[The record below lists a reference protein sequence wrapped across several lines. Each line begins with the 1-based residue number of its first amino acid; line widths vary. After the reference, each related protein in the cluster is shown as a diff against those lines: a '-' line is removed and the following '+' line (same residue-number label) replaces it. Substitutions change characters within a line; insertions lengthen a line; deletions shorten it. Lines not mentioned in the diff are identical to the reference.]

1 MNNNTFKIGNF
12 NAENSPVNLGGTIQ
26 GDQNATQ
33 NNYTTPNPQLESAL
47 QDLKNTLAE
56 LQQQHPNIATE
67 TEAIEII
74 DGELTNP
81 FPSPT
86 ASKLVLLR
94 QQFLNPERHCQS
106 VHYLHRHPQQQSW
119 RRCVD
124 KRKRTLQSMNR
135 NRQQFP
141 KAK

>member
-1 MNNNTFKIGNF
+1 MTEPSKYNINKTEVFQVIEKNDGTVIGKQVKIQQ
-12 NAENSPVNLGGTIQ
+12 NSI
-26 GDQNATQ
+26 
-33 NNYTTPNPQLESAL
+33 NPALESAL

-94 QQFLNPERHCQS
+94 QQFLNPERHFQAAKATLAE
-106 VHYLHRHPQQQSW
+106 VAKHYLEES
-119 RRCVD
+119 VFAKAFITYLD
-124 KRKRTLQSMNR
+124 TLSSN
-135 NRQQFP
+135 P
-141 KAK
+141 EEGV